1 VSTQA
6 GVPRPIVDRLHGE
19 LEQWLR
25 TPQVRERL
33 AAASLDPLPGTPQE
47 MAERVRE
54 EIPVWT
60 KVMRAAGMEPE

>member
-1 VSTQA
+1 MDARSQA
-6 GVPRPIVDRLHGE
+6 L
-19 LEQWLR
+19 LEFPLI
-25 TPQVRERL
+25 RERL
-33 AAASLDPLPGTPQE
+33 AAANLDPLPGTPQE